1 MREREQAKRENGRE
15 KVSEAKENGR
25 VEKKET
31 EKKCLHASKL
41 LFSVSNAFFMRVR
54 AVSITDLK
62 ELRQRC

>member
-1 MREREQAKRENGRE
+1 M
-15 KVSEAKENGR
+15 SEAKENGR

-41 LFSVSNAFFMRVR
+41 LFSVFHAFFMRVR